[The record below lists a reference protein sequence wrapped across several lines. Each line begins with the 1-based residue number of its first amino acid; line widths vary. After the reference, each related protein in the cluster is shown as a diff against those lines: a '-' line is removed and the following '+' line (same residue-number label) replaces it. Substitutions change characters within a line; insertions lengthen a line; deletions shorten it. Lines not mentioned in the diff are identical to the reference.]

1 MTIKFININT
11 GETKS
16 ITLASDNYFSPEWIE
31 AVALH
36 ANAIDG
42 WRFAE

>member
-1 MTIKFININT
+1 MTVKFININT
-11 GETKS
+11 GENKI

-31 AVALH
+31 VVARH

>member
-1 MTIKFININT
+1 MSIKFININT
-11 GETKS
+11 GVTKV
-16 ITLASDNYFSPEWIE
+16 ITLASDDYFSPEWISI
-31 AVALH
+31 VARE

>member
-11 GETKS
+11 NETKT

-31 AVALH
+31 VVAKE